1 MQLVAPDILQEARGL
16 SLTITV
22 PAFALGLL
30 IWLLGWRGHRF
41 WIVLITTIA
50 AGIWGLSAGP
60 AYGTKPILGG
70 LLLACA
76 AGALALSL
84 VRVVAFGA
92 GGIAAWLL
100 LRMLAPSWE
109 EPLVCFLVGGLI
121 GLLLFR
127 LWTMVLTSATGSL
140 LMVYSG
146 LCLLQT
152 LASVDGVAFAANHE
166 VMLNCLCGGMVFLG
180 LIAQLLVDRRRA
192 QQQRRRG
199 NRGSGL
205 SSQSYQ
211 GSPWWSWGQRSY
223 RRAG

>member
-1 MQLVAPDILQEARGL
+1 MQLVAPDILEEARGF
-16 SLTITV
+16 SV
-22 PAFALGLL
+22 AVSGPAFGLGLL
-30 IWLLGWRGHRF
+30 VWLLGWRGHRF
-41 WIVLITTIA
+41 WIVLITTIG
-50 AGIWGLSAGP
+50 AGIWGLYAGP
-60 AYGTKPILGG
+60 AYSTKPIIGG
-70 LLLACA
+70 VLLACA

-84 VRVVAFGA
+84 VRVVAFAA

-100 LRMLAPSWE
+100 LRALAPTWE

-127 LWTMVLTSATGSL
+127 LWTMALTSSAGTL

-146 LCLLQT
+146 LCLAET
-152 LASVDGVAFAANHE
+152 LGKVDVIALAENHAT
-166 VMLNCLCGGMVFLG
+166 VLNCLCGGLMLMG
-180 LIAQLLVDRRRA
+180 LVAQLLVDRQRSRHQKRRS
-192 QQQRRRG
+192 
-199 NRGSGL
+199 NRGSSM